1 MTTSFEQRLRDYV
14 PSEIGH
20 LHLAI
25 DGFPFGKAELRNGG
39 LLGLSEGRKAFSGD
53 GGETWGSPPPS

>member
-25 DGFPFGKAELRNGG
+25 DGFPFGKAELRTAA
-39 LLGLSEGRKAFSGD
+39 SSDSPR
-53 GGETWGSPPPS
+53 GERHSPATAARRGGSPPPS